1 MMNIVLTILAIV
13 MIAGAVFLCARAI
26 RGIRNWD
33 DGTTIGERLIAVILI
48 IVSAGLLV
56 GAVAIGCHSV
66 PGIISGASGSNK
78 AAVETPAPTVAPDAT
93 ATPAP
98 SESAQPMEDKSGASW
113 LNKLGLGGG
122 ILLVI
127 LGVIW
132 LIAIIR
138 KWRDRGGLGNI
149 LRILLLVVLAALGGW
164 LIYSNAS
171 ALAGPGKKSESP
183 STPEPTATAS
193 GSAAD
198 FDADDLD
205 NGKLPPG
212 AFAAADFSEED
223 LLKAMQQKFGEDF
236 TWEECQNSFSDDLFP
251 SKYNERKGRAKAAMR
266 KWYGDNKKQGFSD
279 PVWFPMDD
287 LIAIYHTDKWK
298 KMSADEKLKFVD
310 EKIRLVQYDQILRN
324 PRFCEM
330 YVEFFY
336 ELSKEFP
343 EIISRNEAWLPEF
356 KAEFDQA
363 NDVSNKVQNA
373 DGEEIVA
380 GISVFF
386 EPVDSTDAAKVLRKE
401 YVMNAARIC
410 LMFDEFTP
418 ALNTVQ
424 SLRSRINW
432 HLAFGKD
439 AQTAKVSKL
448 TKKKDQEEEPAVIW
462 LYRYKPRTAI
472 KAGSDVFDQ
481 RLEIF
486 PLTKKAKKEPPIK
499 EPTPKVTP
507 GPKKN
512 PGPGNE
518 PGPNKKVPKVTPK
531 PGQKTPKVTP
541 GPKQP
546 KVTPEPGKPTATP
559 GVKPKKPSRRPT
571 GDNVPDGPT
580 NNNTTAQPTKPPKV
594 DYKPV
599 PAQPTKKPDS
609 KPTQKPNAPAGNG
622 DSSGSGKK
630 EPVPVHKDTNAT
642 VTDPN
647 GGSTTTNTS
656 DGKPNTKVPPPSD

>member
-1 MMNIVLTILAIV
+1 MMEYILLTILAIAK
-13 MIAGAVFLCARAI
+13 IAGAVFLCVKAI
-26 RGIRNWD
+26 QGIRSWD
-33 DGTTIGERLIAVILI
+33 DGTTIGKRLIAVILI
-48 IVSAGLLV
+48 IVSAGLIA
-56 GAVAIGCHSV
+56 GAVAIGCYSI
-66 PGIISGASGSNK
+66 PGIVSGASESNK
-78 AAVETPAPTVAPDAT
+78 VATEAPTPTVAPDAT
-93 ATPAP
+93 ATPAS
-98 SESAQPMEDKSGASW
+98 SESAQPAEDKGGASW
-113 LNKLGLGGG
+113 LNNLGLGGG
-122 ILLVI
+122 ILLII

-138 KWRDRGGLGNI
+138 KWRNRGGLGNA
-149 LRILLLVVLAALGGW
+149 LRILLLVVLVAIGGW

-171 ALAGPGKKSESP
+171 ALAGSGKKTESP
-183 STPEPTATAS
+183 SPTPEPTATAS
-193 GSAAD
+193 GAAAD
-198 FDADDLD
+198 FDAEDLD
-205 NGKLPPG
+205 DGKLPPG

-236 TWEECQNSFSDDLFP
+236 TWDEYQNSFSDDLFP
-251 SKYNERKGRAKAAMR
+251 SKYNKRKGRVKAAMR
-266 KWYGDNKKQGFSD
+266 KWYKDDKKQGFSD

-287 LIAIYHTDKWK
+287 LIAVYHTDKWK

-310 EKIRLVQYDQILRN
+310 EKVRLVQYDQILRN

-343 EIISRNEAWLPEF
+343 EIISRNESWLPDF
-356 KAEFDQA
+356 KAEFDKA
-363 NDVSNKVQNA
+363 NNVDNKVQNA
-373 DGEEIVA
+373 EGKEIVA

-386 EPVDSTDAAKVLRKE
+386 EPVDSADATKVLRKE

-424 SLRSRINW
+424 SPKSKINW

-499 EPTPKVTP
+499 EPTPRVTP

-512 PGPGNE
+512 PDPGRNPN
-518 PGPNKKVPKVTPK
+518 PGKKTPRVTPK

-541 GPKQP
+541 KPNKP
-546 KVTPEPGKPTATP
+546 DVTPKPN
-559 GVKPKKPSRRPT
+559 KPKDPDRRPT

-580 NNNTTAQPTKPPKV
+580 NNNTTAQPTRPPKV
-594 DYKPV
+594 DHKPV
-599 PAQPTKKPDS
+599 PVQPTKKPDT

-622 DSSGSGKK
+622 SSSGSGKT
-630 EPVPVHKDTNAT
+630 EPIPVHKDTNAT
-642 VTDPN
+642 VDGPN
-647 GGSTTTNTS
+647 GSTTTNTS

>member
-13 MIAGAVFLCARAI
+13 MIAGAVFLCVKAIHAI
-26 RGIRNWD
+26 RSWD
-33 DGTTIGERLIAVILI
+33 DDTTIGKRLIAVILI
-48 IVSAGLLV
+48 IVSAGLLI
-56 GAVAIGCHSV
+56 GAIVIGCHSI
-66 PGIISGASGSNK
+66 PGIVSGASGSK
-78 AAVETPAPTVAPDAT
+78 AVETPAPT

-98 SESAQPMEDKSGASW
+98 SESAQPTEDKGGASW

-122 ILLVI
+122 ILLII

-138 KWRDRGGLGNI
+138 KWRNRGGLGNT
-149 LRILLLVVLAALGGW
+149 LRVLLLIVLVAIGGW

-236 TWEECQNSFSDDLFP
+236 TWDEYQNSFSDDLFP

-336 ELSKEFP
+336 ELAKEFP
-343 EIISRNEAWLPEF
+343 EIISRNEAWLPDF

-373 DGEEIVA
+373 EGNEIVA

-386 EPVDSTDAAKVLRKE
+386 EPVGSADAAKVLRKE

-424 SLRSRINW
+424 SPKSKINW

-448 TKKKDQEEEPAVIW
+448 AKKKDQEEEPAVIW

-499 EPTPKVTP
+499 EPVPKVTP
-507 GPKKN
+507 GPRSNPDPGNNPN
-512 PGPGNE
+512 PGKKTPPKATPKPGKKTPKVTPE
-518 PGPNKKVPKVTPK
+518 PNKPKVTPK
-531 PGQKTPKVTP
+531 PNTPKPGTP
-541 GPKQP
+541 TPKP
-546 KVTPEPGKPTATP
+546 D
-559 GVKPKKPSRRPT
+559 KPKKPDRRPT
-571 GDNVPDGPT
+571 GDGPT

-594 DYKPV
+594 DHKPV
-599 PAQPTKKPDS
+599 PAQPTKKPDT